1 MIVRQHMK
9 KTGLIR
15 PTFRGLAGVAIS
27 ALVAVASVADDVNL
41 DERLEKLAAALEE
54 KRQELHIPG
63 MAVAIIKDDKIIM
76 ARGFGKSDLEA
87 GTDVTP
93 ETMFGI
99 GSTSKA
105 FTSTLVGMLA
115 DDGKLTWDDAATKH
129 LPWFTPALRDAN
141 SDLTLRDMLSH
152 RSGISRNDILWAS
165 GKVGRE
171 AMMRESLDAEPLT
184 PFRKRFNYNNVMF
197 VAAGMASAKAVG
209 ANDWDTVL
217 ETRILAPLDM
227 DHTTSRDARVDELG
241 QHAKGYRWNGDTAEY
256 TLLERKNTDNIGA
269 AGGIHSNVLD
279 MANWVRFN
287 LNKGSFEGEKLLSDK
302 RFSEMWSS
310 QIEVGGGASYGM
322 GWFLRDWDGKQVVEH
337 GGSILGYAAQVA
349 LMPEEQLGFV
359 LLANVTATPLQQA
372 SMPLVWNALLDE
384 EKEASEAETFEA
396 FTGEYTANFGPF
408 KNAIFT
414 VKEQNGRLA
423 VDVPGQQVF
432 ELKAPDEEGKRYFVI
447 TNQVA
452 VSFGSA
458 ENGKANQLKMYQNGM
473 TFELPR
479 KGVTVKAEVDIE
491 TLQPFVGDYEAGRL
505 PAPIKAQIV
514 NNRLAIDVPGE
525 MVYELHL
532 PDEKGHRQFRI
543 NPQLS
548 VKFTVGDDGAV
559 EKLAIY
565 RGERKALE
573 AIRANKAEAGPQLP
587 TADDIAKLRKVKEQV
602 AAFQKAGGF
611 RFKGTLTMK
620 QAGVS
625 GTLENIVPN
634 EDSFEQHV
642 DFGDYGQIHTVVNP
656 ENAFMDN
663 LGDKQNLTGIYETQ
677 IRRDHPLA
685 GLDWATY
692 YDQVLVVGQRE
703 HKGRKVLAMRL
714 KKEGLPDM
722 RVMLDAETGDVLRA
736 RGRVVNQL
744 TGPIPFET
752 TFSDY
757 RDVNGLRIPFKVNQ
771 FTPMAGNILIEY
783 ESVEPIAD

>member
-1 MIVRQHMK
+1 MK
-9 KTGLIR
+9 KTNVKQPILR
-15 PTFRGLAGVAIS
+15 ALTGVAVS
-27 ALVAVASVADDVNL
+27 ALMTVASVADDVNF
-41 DERLEKLAAALEE
+41 DIRLEKLAEALEE

-87 GTDVTP
+87 GTAVTP
-93 ETMFGI
+93 ETVFGI

-115 DDGKLTWDDAATKH
+115 DEGKLAWDDAATKYI
-129 LPWFTPALRDAN
+129 PWFTPQLKGAED
-141 SDLTLRDMLSH
+141 DLTIRDMLSH

-184 PFRKRFNYNNVMF
+184 PFRKQFNYNNVMY
-197 VAAGMASAKAVG
+197 VATGMASAKAVG
-209 ANDWDTVL
+209 AHDWDTLL
-217 ETRILAPLDM
+217 ETRILEPLDM
-227 DHTTSRDARVDELG
+227 DSTTSRDARVDEVG
-241 QHAKGYRWNGDTAEY
+241 THAKGYRWNEDTGSY

-279 MANWVRFN
+279 MANWVRFH
-287 LNKGSFEGEKLLSDK
+287 LNKGSFKGEKLLSDAQYG
-302 RFSEMWSS
+302 EMWNT
-310 QIEVGGGASYGM
+310 QIQVGGGATYGL
-322 GWFLRDWDGKQVVEH
+322 GWFLREWEGKKIVEH
-337 GGSILGYAAQVA
+337 GGNILGYAAQVA
-349 LMPEEQLGFV
+349 LMPEENLGFV
-359 LLANVTATPLQQA
+359 LLANVTASPLQQG
-372 SMPLVWNALLDE
+372 SMPLVWDMLLGE
-384 EKEASEAETFEA
+384 EAEGGASESFDTFI
-396 FTGEYTANFGPF
+396 GEYTANFGPF
-408 KNAIFT
+408 NNATFT

-452 VSFGSA
+452 VSFDGA

-532 PDEKGHRQFRI
+532 PDEKGHRQFRV

-548 VKFTVGDDGAV
+548 AKFTVGDSGAV

-573 AIRANKAEAGPQLP
+573 ATRANKADAGPQLP

-642 DFGDYGQIHTVVNP
+642 DFGDYGQIRTVVNP
-656 ENAFMDN
+656 EKAFMDN

-677 IRRDHPLA
+677 VRRDHPLA

-703 HKGRKVLAMRL
+703 HKGRKVLALRL
-714 KKEGLPDM
+714 KKEGLPDV
-722 RVMLDAETGDVLRA
+722 RIMLDAETGDVLRA
-736 RGRVVNQL
+736 RGRVLNQV